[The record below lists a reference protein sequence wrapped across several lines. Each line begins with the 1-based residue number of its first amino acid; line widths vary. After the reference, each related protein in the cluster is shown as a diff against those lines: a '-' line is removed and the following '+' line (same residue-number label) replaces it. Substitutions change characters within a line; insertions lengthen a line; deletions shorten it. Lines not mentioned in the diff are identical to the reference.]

1 MTPDEVLD
9 TVEQI
14 LQHKRFG
21 YIERLVFRQSWV
33 GQTYS
38 EMAQGTG
45 YGSDYIKEVGSQLW
59 QDLSG
64 ALGRRVTKK
73 NLHLVL
79 KHYYNSASHQKIE
92 SQQDL
97 RKQKTQGGLSTLPP
111 ESEVVFPG
119 DPLPLDSPFYV
130 HRPPLEEWVCTE
142 IKQLGCFIRIKAPRK
157 MGKSSLF
164 NRIIAHATDQ
174 GYQIVYLDFREAD
187 EAIFS
192 SLDKFLRWLCA
203 NTSRQL
209 HLAPRLDEY
218 WDADMGSKVS
228 CKIYFEAYLL
238 EHIDRPVIFALNE
251 INRVLEHPQIAHDFL
266 PMLRF
271 WHEQT
276 KQNQTWQH
284 LRLVVVYT
292 TEIYIQLKLNQS
304 PFNVGLTVSLP
315 PFTMKQVQDL
325 ALRYGLDW
333 AAGESGAQRLN
344 ALHEMLGGHPYLV
357 SLAMYHL
364 YRQETTLLYLLQA
377 APTPSGIFSEHLR
390 ENLSILQSEP
400 QLASAMQQI
409 VSAEESV
416 QLDAI
421 TAYKLESMGLIDLS
435 GNQATPSCELYKLY
449 FRQQLGAAVAQV

>member
-1 MTPDEVLD
+1 MTPDEVLE

-14 LQHKRFG
+14 LPHKRFG
-21 YIERLVFRQSWV
+21 SIERLVVRQSWM

-79 KHYYNSASHQKIE
+79 KHCAQYNAMLE
-92 SQQDL
+92 ANELQQGQRQYRQAEISSSDL
-97 RKQKTQGGLSTLPP
+97 IA
-111 ESEVVFPG
+111 ESEIVFPG
-119 DPLPLDSPFYV
+119 DPLPLDSPFYIN
-130 HRPPLEEWVCTE
+130 RPPLEEFVCTE
-142 IKQLGCFIRIKAPRK
+142 IKQVGCFVRIKAPRK

-164 NRIIAHATDQ
+164 NRLIAHAKEQ
-174 GYQIVYLDFREAD
+174 GYHIVYLDFREAD
-187 EAIFS
+187 EFVFA
-192 SLDKFLRWLCA
+192 SLDRFLRWLCA

-209 HLAPRLDEY
+209 HLAPRLDDY

-238 EHIDRPVIFALNE
+238 EQIDRPVILALNE
-251 INRVLEHPQIAHDFL
+251 INRILEHPQIAQDFM

-276 KQNQTWQH
+276 KQNQTWKN
-284 LRLVVVYT
+284 LRLVVVHT

-304 PFNVGLTVSLP
+304 PFNVGLVIALP
-315 PFTMKQVQDL
+315 PFTMMQVRDL
-325 ALRYGLDW
+325 AIRYGLNW
-333 AAGESGAQRLN
+333 AISEFGAQCL
-344 ALHEMLGGHPYLV
+344 ASLHAMVGGHPYLV
-357 SLAMYHL
+357 NLALYHL
-364 YRQETTLLYLLQA
+364 CREETELQQLLQA
-377 APTPSGIFSEHLR
+377 APTPSGIYSNHLR
-390 ENLSILQSEP
+390 EHLSILKTEP

-409 VSAEESV
+409 VTAKESV
-416 QLDAI
+416 PLDAI
-421 TAYKLESMGLIDLS
+421 TAYKLESMGLIELV
-435 GNQATPSCELYKLY
+435 GNRATPSCELYRLY
-449 FRQQLGAAVAQV
+449 FHQQLGVPVG